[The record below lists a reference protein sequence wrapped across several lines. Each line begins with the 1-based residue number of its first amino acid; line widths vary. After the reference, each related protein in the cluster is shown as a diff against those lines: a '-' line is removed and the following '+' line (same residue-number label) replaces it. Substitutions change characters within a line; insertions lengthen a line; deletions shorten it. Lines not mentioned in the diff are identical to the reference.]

1 MRWMKINKDVNYA
14 FFSKTMSKTNHFKR
28 ERERGVIFIEWANG
42 VRKTLYYS
50 KLKYYIIDLKKLVS
64 EINIKK
70 FMSIFQDDPT
80 Q

>member
-1 MRWMKINKDVNYA
+1 M
-14 FFSKTMSKTNHFKR
+14 
-28 ERERGVIFIEWANG
+28 FIEWANG
-42 VRKTLYYS
+42 VRKILYYS

-64 EINIKK
+64 EKNLKK

>member
-1 MRWMKINKDVNYA
+1 M
-14 FFSKTMSKTNHFKR
+14 
-28 ERERGVIFIEWANG
+28 FIEWANG
-42 VRKTLYYS
+42 VSKILYYS

-64 EINIKK
+64 EKNLKK